1 MRASILVGAAS
12 LLVRAAPGAASVI
25 TVGSSN
31 AVTCY
36 RAAED
41 RKLVAESWRA
51 CDTALHVEALSP
63 ADRAGTLVN
72 RGILF
77 LLSRQFD
84 RAIRDF
90 DEAAAIDPRQPEAF
104 LNRAIV
110 AWQTGDSATA
120 ATKAGRA
127 IELDTR
133 KPALA
138 FYVRG
143 IASEEQGRIREA
155 YSDLQRAS
163 ELAPSW
169 SEPRR
174 ELARYE
180 VRRR

>member
-1 MRASILVGAAS
+1 MRASILFGAAAVM
-12 LLVRAAPGAASVI
+12 LATPGTASVI

-41 RKLVAESWRA
+41 RSLVADSWRA
-51 CDTALHVEALSP
+51 CDTALYVEALSA

-77 LLSRQFD
+77 MLSKQPD

-90 DEAAAIDPRQPEAF
+90 EEAARIDPAQPEAF

-110 AWQTGDSATA
+110 AWQSGDSVTA
-120 ATKAGRA
+120 AAQAGRA
-127 IELDTR
+127 IELKTR

-143 IASEEQGRIREA
+143 IASEDQGRIREA
-155 YSDLQRAS
+155 YADLQRAS
-163 ELAPSW
+163 QLAPSW
-169 SEPRR
+169 PDPRR
-174 ELARYE
+174 ELARYQ
-180 VRRR
+180 VRQR